1 MKNEPQRAIS
11 KNSKLPIFFFHDNV
25 NWEKE
30 QQKAEQRSMCHIAQT
45 LPFSLFSVFLPPHR
59 TPPLQLVLV
68 FKMTGVQLS
77 DLFGVSPLFF
87 SL

>member
-59 TPPLQLVLV
+59 TPPPPS
-68 FKMTGVQLS
+68 T
-77 DLFGVSPLFF
+77 LFCRFTVMG
-87 SL
+87 